1 MKLVE
6 QKGGDPLV
14 IVYFPMI
21 DVIVTT
27 DIKAS
32 QNLKRSK
39 WPGGA
44 QRRQAWSQAPGPG
57 AVGSLRCPAWMKTD
71 MSTAQMADAMTGV
84 RGREI
89 VSAWGILEGFLEAIP
104 FELSFKDGWMSVT
117 TQ

>member
-1 MKLVE
+1 M
-6 QKGGDPLV
+6 
-14 IVYFPMI
+14 
-21 DVIVTT
+21 

-57 AVGSLRCPAWMKTD
+57 ALGSLRCPAWMKTD